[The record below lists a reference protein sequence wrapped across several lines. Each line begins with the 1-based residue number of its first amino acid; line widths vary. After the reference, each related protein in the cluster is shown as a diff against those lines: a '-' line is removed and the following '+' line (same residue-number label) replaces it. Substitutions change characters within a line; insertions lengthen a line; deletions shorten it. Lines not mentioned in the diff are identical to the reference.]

1 MIELTSE
8 KLREL
13 IKIHEANFQ
22 KHLLGLDSTGDLFQ
36 YCIEHIERL
45 EKQLA
50 DYNRRKRFGK
60 LRCNAIDDGKHCEN
74 VAVKR
79 VPYRGDPRI
88 YRKSGI
94 PTCVFIVL
102 CSKHH
107 KRLKGEQ
114 LIEGIDYFD
123 YGS

>member
-1 MIELTSE
+1 MIELTNE

-22 KHLLGLDSTGDLFQ
+22 KQLLGLDSTGSLFQ
-36 YCIEHIERL
+36 NCIEYIERL

-50 DYNRRKRFGK
+50 NYNRRKRFGK
-60 LRCNAIDDGKHCEN
+60 LRCNVFENGKHCEN

-79 VPYRGDPRI
+79 VFYKGDPQI
-88 YRKSGI
+88 YKKDGI
-94 PTCVFIVL
+94 PTSVFIVL

-107 KRLKGEQ
+107 QRMKGEQ
-114 LIEGIDYFD
+114 LVEGIDYFN
-123 YGS
+123 YK